1 MPYPREADPPAVYS
15 ETTYQPIL
23 SSAGNLTSN
32 HNIHDTNRSIL
43 THFAWHP
50 LQDTANNSPFPWVH
64 PLEAPVTS
72 INSGTFIGGNLN
84 HIQHPSETGLHI
96 LHRAIAGDAFHDSA
110 DRYPQPRCHPDT
122 RLKMLD
128 MLRYWAHGNGLPKNW
143 TAEDHDPAPED
154 PEFCEDQ
161 GSRLLWLH
169 GPAGSGKSAIS
180 QSFCQKL
187 QADNLLGGS
196 FFFKRGHPSRGN
208 AKKLFPTI
216 AYQLALLLPSFK
228 HFVSQ
233 RMESDPA
240 IVDRSLVNQLQ
251 ALIIEPCRNS
261 APPQPMIIV
270 IDGLDECEGHD
281 IQEEILRS
289 VAHAM
294 HEEHISLR
302 FFVASRPEPHI
313 TEIFREPALEKFH
326 HSLFID
332 QSFKDVRK
340 YLEDEFNRI
349 RREHRF
355 TMATIPSPSSE
366 TIEGLVEKSSGYF
379 IYAAIVIRF
388 IDDRNFRPTDRLE
401 TVLGIKECNSE
412 SPFDSLDQLYLQILS
427 FVPPDSRSQL
437 LRILTVIGAGLLLHP
452 FHIEQLLELKMGD
465 CHLILRG
472 LHSIVSVPAPEEGVD
487 GGFICTGYHASFLD
501 FLNNSTRSG
510 TFFVGGTQ
518 QRVELAGHILNAF
531 SYKKSDY
538 PLPPQYAGQH
548 VQHAW

>member
-1 MPYPREADPPAVYS
+1 
-15 ETTYQPIL
+15 
-23 SSAGNLTSN
+23 
-32 HNIHDTNRSIL
+32 
-43 THFAWHP
+43 
-50 LQDTANNSPFPWVH
+50 
-64 PLEAPVTS
+64 
-72 INSGTFIGGNLN
+72 
-84 HIQHPSETGLHI
+84 HI

-128 MLRYWAHGNGLPKNW
+128 MLRDWAHGKGPPKNW
-143 TAEDHDPAPED
+143 TAEDHDLAPED
-154 PEFCEDQ
+154 LEFCEDQ
-161 GSRLLWLH
+161 GSRLLWLN

-187 QADNLLGGS
+187 QADSLLGGS
-196 FFFKRGHPSRGN
+196 FFFKRGDPLRGN
-208 AKKLFPTI
+208 VKKLFPTI
-216 AYQLALLLPSFK
+216 AYQLALLSPSFN

-251 ALIIEPCRNS
+251 ALIVEPCRNS
-261 APPQPMIIV
+261 APPQPVIIV

-302 FFVASRPEPHI
+302 FFVASRPESHI

-355 TMATIPSPSSE
+355 TMATIPSPWPSSG
-366 TIEGLVEKSSGYF
+366 TIEDLVEKSSGYF
-379 IYAAIVIRF
+379 IYAATVIRF
-388 IDDRNFRPTDRLE
+388 IDDKNFRPTDRLE
-401 TVLGIKECNSE
+401 TVLGIKECDSE

-427 FVPPDSRSQL
+427 LVPLNSRSQL
-437 LRILTVIGAGLLLHP
+437 LRILTVIAAELWLHP
-452 FHIEQLLELKMGD
+452 FHIDQLLELKMGD

-472 LHSIVSVPAPEEGVD
+472 LHSIISVPGPEHGID
-487 GGFICTGYHASFLD
+487 RGYISIGHHASFLD
-501 FLNNSTRSG
+501 FLNNPIRSG

-518 QRVELAGHILNAF
+518 QRMELAGDILNAL
-531 SYKKSDY
+531 SYKDSDY

-548 VQHAW
+548 VAW